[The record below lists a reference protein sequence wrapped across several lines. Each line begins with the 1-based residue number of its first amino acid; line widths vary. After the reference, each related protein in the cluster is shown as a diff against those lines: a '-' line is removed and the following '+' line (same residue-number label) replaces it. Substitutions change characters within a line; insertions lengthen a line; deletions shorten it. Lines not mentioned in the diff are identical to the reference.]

1 MAVSVIDSLR
11 FPLLQGQVEFRTV
24 GTGQTWNVPSGV
36 TSINILAI
44 GGGGGG
50 NNNNESGA
58 GGGGGG
64 LMWRNNLSVIP
75 GQTITIDVGG
85 GGAGIGTGT
94 ASSGGDSVVT
104 IGGTSYTAFGGSG
117 GNDTTGGAG
126 GGYNAGYGLNTTGAD
141 GGGGQGGVGGDMNST
156 AGGGGGGAGGYT
168 GNGGAGANG
177 GTTTG
182 SSGTGGG
189 AGGGTSSPTSPIGG
203 GGGTA
208 PYGSNGNGAGGSR
221 VTSQQLGGGGG
232 GSALESFGYNGRSF
246 DYTDAYRIAH
256 GGLYG
261 GGGSGGD
268 ATFQTGSCAGGQG
281 VVRIQWDET
290 GNASYPNNAGNLS
303 PTGETPYI
311 VGVEAG
317 EFENGGTSLTL
328 NVPVGTSEGD
338 ILLFVAV
345 PDSTAPDIIPTNQ
358 LNANF
363 INVYHRDTD
372 GISNQDIDCMAYRVA
387 TNSEPSSYSFALSD
401 GSVTDVAAMLVAV
414 RSPLGQESFTYNYN
428 YDAISG
434 GGINILP
441 LTSFKSS
448 GKSLFLAFVTVSGSI
463 TRASQTPPTGM
474 TYVANTGTDLNVSCN
489 MSLFS
494 EEIDPGTSTGTRT
507 PSGSGYTG
515 TIAVMFE

>member
-1 MAVSVIDSLR
+1 M
-11 FPLLQGQVEFRTV
+11 
-24 GTGQTWNVPSGV
+24 
-36 TSINILAI
+36 
-44 GGGGGG
+44 
-50 NNNNESGA
+50 
-58 GGGGGG
+58 
-64 LMWRNNLSVIP
+64 
-75 GQTITIDVGG
+75 
-85 GGAGIGTGT
+85 
-94 ASSGGDSVVT
+94 
-104 IGGTSYTAFGGSG
+104 
-117 GNDTTGGAG
+117 
-126 GGYNAGYGLNTTGAD
+126 
-141 GGGGQGGVGGDMNST
+141 
-156 AGGGGGGAGGYT
+156 
-168 GNGGAGANG
+168 
-177 GTTTG
+177 
-182 SSGTGGG
+182 
-189 AGGGTSSPTSPIGG
+189 
-203 GGGTA
+203 
-208 PYGSNGNGAGGSR
+208 
-221 VTSQQLGGGGG
+221 
-232 GSALESFGYNGRSF
+232 
-246 DYTDAYRIAH
+246 
-256 GGLYG
+256 
-261 GGGSGGD
+261 
-268 ATFQTGSCAGGQG
+268 
-281 VVRIQWDET
+281 
-290 GNASYPNNAGNLS
+290 
-303 PTGETPYI
+303 
-311 VGVEAG
+311 
-317 EFENGGTSLTL
+317 
-328 NVPVGTSEGD
+328 PVGTSEGD

-494 EEIDPGTSTGTRT
+494 EEIDPGTSTGTIT